1 MIENWIERGR
11 ELMRENPVG
20 SPWWLRGSEL
30 AAGDL

>member
-1 MIENWIERGR
+1 MNEAWTERGR
-11 ELMRENPVG
+11 ELMVENPVG